1 MKKQRH
7 HLLKTLVTM
16 LLVVTMVLSTA
27 VTAMAAPGG
36 RWGRG
41 WNWGSWGSSAAETA
55 EEEEP
60 AVESEPEAAVEEAAE
75 EPAAEEEAAAEEAA
89 EEAVPEE
96 TPAEEILPL
105 EESVGTLTV
114 KVEDP
119 NGVLPEGTQLQ
130 IEKVDAADYQ
140 SDVED
145 AAGEGTKIALAV
157 NITFTTADGE
167 AFEPKG
173 DVKVTIS
180 APEIKKIEN
189 PEIVHIPDEGSA
201 EKIEQA
207 DEDSADD
214 EVVFE
219 SGEFSVYAVVW
230 TDAGGIEQSATIHW
244 GTYNGGVFEDL
255 ESPTTLDT
263 TASSV
268 KLDVIIDD
276 YYFVGA
282 EYKATESSDGV
293 NLTSTT
299 LKKATDGTWQVTLE
313 ESGTVTIA
321 DGSHIYVNYAPM
333 GSGGYTPPTPPPPEV
348 LAPVTTK
355 NVEDNKDG
363 TYTITLNIEG
373 KEDQEITQV
382 GANVIIVMDITQSM
396 TNSMPNSTR
405 NRMQAAK
412 AALTTLIDT
421 LKPSENLINF
431 TAVNFGDSAN
441 YSNGVNWTSDE
452 QAMRAYVTGL
462 PDSPNQYGTCW
473 QAGLQGGRDRVGTAP
488 AGNETY
494 VLFVTDG
501 NPNCYTDNNGRWH
514 SSTGPN
520 FNQNAYNAAVPNANW
535 LGANSHLYGI
545 FVGDAAGHDH
555 LNDLITNAHGVRT
568 INGTDE
574 ENLKDEFGEIA
585 ETIVDNLGTGS
596 AILDDGVPS
605 LSNIS
610 ANVTAGE
617 AGGFEYYITPKNGDQ
632 TVWEGAPGASYSNS
646 NGVTWNLSEAG
657 NLKDGWI
664 YTLKFTV
671 WPSQDAYDL
680 IADLNNGKTTMT
692 EDELE
697 AAGIAN
703 NGGVYTLKT
712 NTHLYTTFK
721 DLEGNEYRKVNDYR
735 EEAMNLPTKTI
746 SIKKEWPANALDG
759 YGVATYRV
767 EDGNEKTA
775 TEITLTLE
783 RDSEDYLDVTVNS
796 EDGWQK
802 DDVYISCG
810 QIVVKDGNADIK
822 EVGHDYKVVEP
833 EQFSY
838 YWDLISDVYHPMV
851 INGTAT
857 MLILNEK
864 LTADDVNNETVF
876 KIGGK
881 FYEVK
886 SGDHDIL
893 EAYNYRRSNL
903 NLTKVVSTTGG
914 QNGYFT
920 YTATVKDAN
929 STDGKVWFSAWD
941 PKANETVKD
950 TDWVIRGATAQE
962 GNTGY
967 WSAENGATVTFKI
980 KQGWNVRFLNLYH
993 GSTFSFE
1000 ETDDMPDFYE
1010 FEKAET
1016 SHEFAF
1022 MDTDIKEDDWRKIES
1037 KKVSGTIV
1045 EPNNSYTITYTNKYE
1060 AFYVYHSGV
1069 AGDGNLEIVG
1079 MPASGKYDL
1088 TQNLTA
1094 NTLYGGYYLDYAG
1107 KGDYKDDGIKGT
1119 TGVAYTGMNYDWFG
1133 AQTVLGT
1140 EITPVAGETY
1150 YIKEVPTYYLR
1161 NYHQINYVKST
1172 GQLMAL
1178 YLISAV
1184 DDLNYKET
1192 GFVLTNGDEKAK
1204 VVSKMTFKNYATNK
1218 SVTLKANTVF
1228 KSLGITEEG
1237 EYLTYFDAT
1246 GSEYFAA
1253 GSFTVLPYWITPD
1266 GITVNGTSTRTI
1278 TITDLTKS
1286 GIKKIDS

>member
-173 DVKVTIS
+173 DVKVTMS
-180 APEIKKIEN
+180 APEIEEIEN

-230 TDAGGIEQSATIHW
+230 KDAGGIEQSATVHW
-244 GTYNGGVFEDL
+244 GTYNGGVFEEL

-268 KLDVIIDD
+268 KLDVIIDG

-299 LKKATDGTWQVTLE
+299 LKKATDGTWQVKLE
-313 ESGTVTIA
+313 GSGTVTIA

-333 GSGGYTPPTPPPPEV
+333 GSGGYTPPTPPLEV

-396 TNSMPNSTR
+396 TNRMPNSAR

-431 TAVNFGDSAN
+431 TAVNFGETSS
-441 YSNGVNWTSDE
+441 YSNGVNWTQNE
-452 QAMRAYVTGL
+452 QAMRTYVTGL

-473 QAGLQGGRDRVGTAP
+473 QAGLQGGKDRVGTAP

-514 SSTGPN
+514 GSTGPN

-545 FVGDAAGHDH
+545 FVGDADGHGH

-574 ENLKDEFGEIA
+574 ENLKDEFGDIA

-671 WPSQDAYDL
+671 WPSQKAYDL
-680 IADLNNGKTTMT
+680 IADLNNHKQTMT

-697 AAGIAN
+697 AAGIAK

-746 SIKKEWPANALDG
+746 SIKKEWPANFLDE
-759 YGVATYRV
+759 YGAATYRD

-796 EDGWQK
+796 EYGWQK

-833 EQFSY
+833 EAFSY

-864 LTADDVNNETVF
+864 LTADDVDNATVF

-893 EAYNYRRSNL
+893 EADNYRRSNL
-903 NLTKVVSTTGG
+903 NLTKVVSTAGG
-914 QNGYFT
+914 KDDYFT
-920 YTATVKDAN
+920 YTATVTDAN
-929 STDGKVWFSAWD
+929 STDGKVWFSARD
-941 PKANETVKD
+941 KENATVKD
-950 TDWVIRGATAQE
+950 TDWVISGATAEE

-967 WSAENGATVTFKI
+967 WYADNGATVTLKI

-1000 ETDDMPDFYE
+1000 EIKMPEFYK
-1010 FEKAET
+1010 FEKAEAA
-1016 SHEFAF
+1016 HEYDFK
-1022 MDTDIKEDDWRKIES
+1022 DTDIEEDDWHTIEDE
-1037 KKVSGTIV
+1037 KVSGTIV

-1069 AGDGNLEIVG
+1069 AGGGNLEIVG

-1119 TGVAYTGMNYDWFG
+1119 TGVAYTGMNYEWVG

-1140 EITPVAGETY
+1140 EIEPVAGETY

-1172 GQLMAL
+1172 GELKAL

-1184 DDLNYKET
+1184 DDLNYQET
-1192 GFVLTNGDEKAK
+1192 GFTLTNGNQKAK

-1228 KSLGITEEG
+1228 KSLEITKEG

-1246 GSEYFAA
+1246 GSAYFAT

-1286 GIKKIDS
+1286 GITKIDS